1 MSNADSPEADDYGFL
16 DDLDREDEAIIEGAI
31 GDRIADASP
40 EDVAAA
46 EDREIERLTAEP

>member
-1 MSNADSPEADDYGFL
+1 MSNADAPEADDYGFL